1 MGSNKNQ
8 ETISMATPQDADLII
23 KLYDL
28 RREKTMRKAR
38 NYFFNQFFPQSAD
51 DVKALFADRDHPEYN
66 AYFRQVTTYWDMAA
80 AMVNRGAIDRDLFF
94 DTNGEFFAVW
104 AQIGDFI
111 ADLRQ
116 FLGPHFLRNLEKML
130 ESHPDREP
138 RIQAMKERLK
148 RMAAIHAEN
157 EKR

>member
-1 MGSNKNQ
+1 
-8 ETISMATPQDADLII
+8 MATAQDADLII

-38 NYFFNQFFPQSAD
+38 TFVFTQFFPKNAD
-51 DVKALFADRDHPEYN
+51 DVKALFADREHPEYN

-104 AQIGDFI
+104 AKIGDFI
-111 ADLRQ
+111 EDLRK
-116 FLGPHFLRNLEKML
+116 FMGPYFLRNLEKMVA
-130 ESHPDREP
+130 SHPEHEQ
-138 RIQAMKERLK
+138 RIQMMKERFKAL
-148 RMAAIHAEN
+148 AAIRAEN
-157 EKR
+157 EKK